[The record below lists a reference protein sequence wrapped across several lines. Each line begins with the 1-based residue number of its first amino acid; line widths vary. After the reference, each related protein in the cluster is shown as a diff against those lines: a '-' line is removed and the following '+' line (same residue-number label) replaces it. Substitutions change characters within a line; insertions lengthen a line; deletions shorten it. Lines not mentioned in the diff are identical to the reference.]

1 MATKK
6 RFNARVVIDP
16 RPEILDPQGK
26 AILGALERIG
36 FDRVLGVRA
45 GKSLSI
51 DLEAASREEAESL
64 LGQMCSR
71 LLANPVVENFTIE
84 HLEEARP

>member
-6 RFNARVVIDP
+6 RFKARVVIDP

-26 AILGALERIG
+26 AIHGALERIG
-36 FDRVLGVRA
+36 FERVLGVRA

-51 DLEAASREEAESL
+51 DLEAASREEAESQL
-64 LGQMCSR
+64 EQMCNR
-71 LLANPVVENFTIE
+71 LLANPVVESFTIE
-84 HLEEARP
+84 HLEETQP